1 MMFARQEVAMEDGTS
16 FGQIDFETDERF
28 IRLGRELGLTSL
40 GLNAIVLA
48 PGQRLRI
55 HRHARQ
61 EEAYIVV
68 RGTLTLSIEEE
79 PHALGV
85 GRAARVAPGVRRQL
99 ANLDPTERCVVV
111 AIGGSGEH
119 ESRDG
124 EAFTTWD
131 EPSGRPPQEVPLPPD
146 LF

>member
-1 MMFARQEVAMEDGTS
+1 M
-16 FGQIDFETDERF
+16 
-28 IRLGRELGLTSL
+28 
-40 GLNAIVLA
+40 IVLA

-55 HRHARQ
+55 HRHAHQ

-79 PHALGV
+79 PHVLEA

-99 ANLDPTERCVVV
+99 ANRDRAERCVVV
-111 AIGGSGEH
+111 AVGAAGEH
-119 ESRDG
+119 VSRDG
-124 EAFTTWD
+124 EAFTAWD
-131 EPSGRPPQEVPLPPD
+131 EPSGRPPQEVPLPDD